1 MIIKSIKTTIKAYDW
16 KCPHYKTYQKYNLK
30 HYVKSIHENLRCH
43 CNLYSYN
50 TTRTNYLCKQKYS
63 NYVQKHQ
70 ENAILKVLKVFMK
83 MYAIIVNYALTQQIV
98 PAI

>member
-1 MIIKSIKTTIKAYDW
+1 MQT
-16 KCPHYKTYQKYNLK
+16 
-30 HYVKSIHENLRCH
+30 
-43 CNLYSYN
+43 
-50 TTRTNYLCKQKYS
+50 KYS

-70 ENAILKVLKVFMK
+70 ESAILKILKVFMK

>member
-1 MIIKSIKTTIKAYDW
+1 MTENVLNMTIK
-16 KCPHYKTYQKYNLK
+16 HIEIIILN
-30 HYVKSIHENLRCH
+30 VKSIHENLRCH
-43 CNLYSYN
+43 CNLCSYN

-70 ENAILKVLKVFMK
+70 ESAILKILKVFMK